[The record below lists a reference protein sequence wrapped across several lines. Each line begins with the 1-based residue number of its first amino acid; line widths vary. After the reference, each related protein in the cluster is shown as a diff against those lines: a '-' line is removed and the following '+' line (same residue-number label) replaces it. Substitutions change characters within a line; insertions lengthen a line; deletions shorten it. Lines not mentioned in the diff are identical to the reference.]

1 MMVNAVHAARDIVPE
16 SIQLANIQA
25 TPIKFGHPAKL
36 AYSLRGPILIAQPK
50 TGISGSE
57 ITAQVSSIEANG
69 RDAPIVDRETGT
81 EQLAE
86 DVH

>member
-25 TPIKFGHPAKL
+25 TPIRHPAKL
-36 AYSLRGPILIAQPK
+36 MAYSLRGPILMIAQPK

-57 ITAQVSSIEANG
+57 ITAQVSSIEAN
-69 RDAPIVDRETGT
+69 AAATP
-81 EQLAE
+81 QS
-86 DVH
+86 